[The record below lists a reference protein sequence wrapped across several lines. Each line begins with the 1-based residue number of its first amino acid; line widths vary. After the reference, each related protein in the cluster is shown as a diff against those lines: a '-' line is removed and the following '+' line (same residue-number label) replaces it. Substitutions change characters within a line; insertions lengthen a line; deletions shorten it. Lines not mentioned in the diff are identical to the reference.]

1 MNFLVYDTETT
12 GTATEFDQILQF
24 AAIVTDAKLNEIE
37 TIDIRCQIQ
46 PHVVANPTAL
56 LVTNVRP
63 SQITDRTLPSHYD
76 FVLKIKSFI
85 EQWSPAVITGYNSL
99 AFDEPLVRQA
109 FYQNLLPTYLTN
121 TNGNTRADVLRMAHA
136 CHVHSPGVLDIPI
149 NDKGKP
155 SFKLDQLAPLNGFAH
170 ENAHDALDDV
180 RATLHVMK
188 IIKMQAP
195 NVWEAMMHNIAK
207 PHIEELLETMAPLCL
222 TENHFGRMYRYAVS
236 MAGVNSVNPTDF
248 GVVDLQHD
256 PSDLLDLSVDELV
269 EVRNTREKRLRSVKS
284 NNQPILFPAN
294 EQSPNPVIQEIGYEE
309 LARRARIVQSR
320 PDFCDKVGHAL
331 AHIIE
336 SYEKKD
342 YLEGKIFDGFP
353 SRDDQRLMKQFHSV
367 NWSDRYDLILRME
380 DVRLREAGCRLI
392 YQHAPDV
399 LPAKVTEKLDEW
411 KNSRLMGPAPDKDG
425 WCTVEHALTELQ
437 NARTDPR
444 FQDRADFLDE
454 IQVYLDGFDVH

>member
-24 AAIVTDAKLNEIE
+24 AAIVTDGELNEIE

-63 SQITDRTLPSHYD
+63 TQITDHSLPSHYE
-76 FVLKIKSFI
+76 FILTVKAFI

-136 CHVHSPGVLDIPI
+136 CHVHSPGVLEIPI
-149 NDKGKP
+149 GDKGNP

-180 RATLHVMK
+180 RATLHIMK
-188 IIKMQAP
+188 IIKMQATI
-195 NVWEAMMHNIAK
+195 VWEAMMQNISK
-207 PHIEELLETMAPLCL
+207 PHIEALLGTMAPLCL
-222 TENHFGRMYRYAVS
+222 TESHFGRIYRYAVS
-236 MAGVNSVNPTDF
+236 LAGVNSINPTDF

-269 EVRNTREKRLRSVKS
+269 DVRNARVKRIRSVKS
-284 NNQPILFPAN
+284 NNQPILLSAN
-294 EQSPNPVIQEIGYEE
+294 EQSPT
-309 LARRARIVQSR
+309 LLFR
-320 PDFCDKVGHAL
+320 
-331 AHIIE
+331 
-336 SYEKKD
+336 
-342 YLEGKIFDGFP
+342 
-353 SRDDQRLMKQFHSV
+353 
-367 NWSDRYDLILRME
+367 
-380 DVRLREAGCRLI
+380 
-392 YQHAPDV
+392 
-399 LPAKVTEKLDEW
+399 KLDTQSL
-411 KNSRLMGPAPDKDG
+411 NGG
-425 WCTVEHALTELQ
+425 
-437 NARTDPR
+437 
-444 FQDRADFLDE
+444 QD
-454 IQVYLDGFDVH
+454 

>member
-24 AAIVTDAKLNEIE
+24 AAIVTDEELNEIE

-56 LVTNVRP
+56 LVTNVHP
-63 SQITDRTLPSHYD
+63 AQITDQSLPSHYE
-76 FVLKIKSFI
+76 FVLEIKSFI

-136 CHVHSPGVLDIPI
+136 CHVHSPGVLDIPVS
-149 NDKGKP
+149 DKGNP

-180 RATLHVMK
+180 RATLHIMK
-188 IIKMQAP
+188 IIKTQAP
-195 NVWEAMMHNIAK
+195 NVWEAMMYNIAK
-207 PHIEELLETMAPLCL
+207 PHIEALLGTMAPLCL
-222 TENHFGRMYRYAVS
+222 TESHFGRIYRYAVC
-236 MAGVNSVNPTDF
+236 MAGVNSINPTDF

-269 EVRNTREKRLRSVKS
+269 DVRNAREKRIRSVKS
-284 NNQPILFPAN
+284 NNQPILLSAS

-309 LARRARIVQSR
+309 LEQRAGMVHSR
-320 PDFCDKVGHAL
+320 PDFCEKVGQAL
-331 AHIIE
+331 AQITE
-336 SYEKKD
+336 GYEKKD
-342 YLEGKIFDGFP
+342 YLEGK
-353 SRDDQRLMKQFHSV
+353 
-367 NWSDRYDLILRME
+367 
-380 DVRLREAGCRLI
+380 
-392 YQHAPDV
+392 
-399 LPAKVTEKLDEW
+399 
-411 KNSRLMGPAPDKDG
+411 
-425 WCTVEHALTELQ
+425 
-437 NARTDPR
+437 
-444 FQDRADFLDE
+444 
-454 IQVYLDGFDVH
+454 

>member
-24 AAIVTDAKLNEIE
+24 AAIVTDDELNEIE

-63 SQITDRTLPSHYD
+63 AQITDRSLPSHYE
-76 FVLKIKSFI
+76 FVLSIKAFI

-136 CHVHSPGVLDIPI
+136 CHVHSPGVLEIPVSV
-149 NDKGKP
+149 KGNP

-180 RATLHVMK
+180 RATLHIMK
-188 IIKMQAP
+188 IIKTKAP
-195 NVWEAMMHNIAK
+195 YVWEEMMQNVAK
-207 PHIEELLETMAPLCL
+207 PHIEELLGNMGPICL
-222 TENHFGRMYRYAVS
+222 TENHFGRICRFAVS
-236 MAGVNSVNPTDF
+236 MAGVNSINPTDF
-248 GVVDLQHD
+248 GVVDLRND

-269 EVRNTREKRLRSVKS
+269 AVRNDREKRLRSVKT

-294 EQSPNPVIQEIGYEE
+294 EQSLNPIIQEIGYEE
-309 LARRARIVQSR
+309 LKRRAQLVQSR
-320 PDFCDKVGHAL
+320 PDFCDKVGQAL
-331 AHIIE
+331 ALITE
-336 SYEKKD
+336 GYEKKD
-342 YLEGKIFDGFP
+342 YLEGKIFEGFP
-353 SRDDQRLMKQFHSV
+353 SWDDQRLMEQFHRV
-367 NWSDRYDLILRME
+367 GWNERYELVLQME

-392 YQHAPDV
+392 YQHAPEM
-399 LPAKVTEKLDEW
+399 LPPNVIDKLDDW
-411 KNSRLMGPAPDKDG
+411 KNNRLVGPAPEKDG
-425 WCTVEHALTELQ
+425 WCTIEQAFEELEK
-437 NARTDPR
+437 ARSDPR
-444 FQDRADFLDE
+444 FQDRDEFLDE
-454 IQVYLDGFDVH
+454 IQEYLDSYGVS